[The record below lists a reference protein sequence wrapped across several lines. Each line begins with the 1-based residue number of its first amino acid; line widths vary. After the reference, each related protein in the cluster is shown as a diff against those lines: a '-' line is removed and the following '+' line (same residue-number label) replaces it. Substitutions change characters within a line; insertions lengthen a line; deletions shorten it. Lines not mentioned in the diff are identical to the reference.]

1 MSGKKSSPVRQVI
14 RAVVDPVGAAVSK
27 WGGKKQE
34 KKYRDIHSIT
44 SPVMSYLG
52 SALSGD
58 KGWKHT
64 TMGRWFTTPSIK
76 MPESKGSG
84 SAQAVADA
92 SSEKS
97 MMAAK
102 EAEKK
107 RLRAAAGRSSLI
119 KTSGRGVLEPADTKK
134 KKLLGE

>member
-1 MSGKKSSPVRQVI
+1 MSG
-14 RAVVDPVGAAVSK
+14 SK
-27 WGGKKQE
+27 GGGGGFQN
-34 KKYRDIHSIT
+34 
-44 SPVMSYLG
+44 VMSVIHPISSYVTHAVLG
-52 SALSGD
+52 
-58 KGWKHT
+58 KEKEWKKT
-64 TMGRWFTTPSIK
+64 TFGRWLQSPTTK
-76 MPESKGSG
+76 MPESKGAG

-92 SSEKS
+92 ASEKS

-134 KKLLGE
+134 KKLLGA

>member
-1 MSGKKSSPVRQVI
+1 MSGSKGGGGGGSTISRILNPISMVSPNVASVI
-14 RAVVDPVGAAVSK
+14 N
-27 WGGKKQE
+27 
-34 KKYRDIHSIT
+34 
-44 SPVMSYLG
+44 PVMSYLTTP
-52 SALSGD
+52 
-58 KGWKHT
+58 KKEWKST
-64 TMGRWFTTPSIK
+64 TMGRWFQSPSTK

-92 SSEKS
+92 ASEKS

-119 KTSGRGVLEPADTKK
+119 KTSGRGVLEPATTKK